1 MSFIDKI
8 FKAKEVYKDPEDAA
22 MFSDLEKKHKINSLI
37 VDLGSHPALVM
48 LLKDLNT
55 KVSQINNE
63 LTTNRG
69 MSETDRR
76 ANFSKKDAFSWV
88 ISFFD
93 NAKDS
98 IKEIEG
104 MIDTLSLDK

>member
-8 FKAKEVYKDPEDAA
+8 FKAKEVYKDPEDVT

-37 VDLGSHPALVM
+37 VDLSTHPALKM
-48 LLKDLNT
+48 LLDDLNT
-55 KVSQINNE
+55 KVSQIDKN
-63 LTTNRG
+63 LISDRG
-69 MSETDRR
+69 MSEIDRR
-76 ANFSKKDAFSWV
+76 VNFAKKDTFLWV

-98 IKEIEG
+98 VKEIEG